1 MHPHLL
7 HIWIEILNQPRLPLL
22 LGSGSLTRVKGT
34 LSFGDHTLT
43 IDWKDKRL
51 CLPIKQ
57 ESSGH
62 FHLQFY
68 SPNFILQVHLHK
80 ASGHGHQDMIKDMG
94 KHMVKKAKKWEDNF
108 TKAIDDLNRC
118 EVCTTEHNCPPRPK
132 IAAKTDSTT
141 KKALKRKLHTDPTK
155 VNTGEWVYFKR
166 NRDRYWKGPVKV
178 VQKDRKSLHCIVL

>member
-68 SPNFILQVHLHK
+68 SPNFILQVHLHQ
-80 ASGHGHQDMIKDMG
+80 ASGHGHQDIIKDMG
-94 KHMVKKAKKWEDNF
+94 KDMVKKAKKWEDNF
-108 TKAIDDLNRC
+108 TKAIDDLNQC
-118 EVCTTEHNCPPRPK
+118 DFVQ
-132 IAAKTDSTT
+132 
-141 KKALKRKLHTDPTK
+141 L
-155 VNTGEWVYFKR
+155 NTIGYP
-166 NRDRYWKGPVKV
+166 DQG
-178 VQKDRKSLHCIVL
+178 